1 MISFEIARVLQG
13 QGILSDSEVEDIQ
26 AIRKIWNEVVHGK
39 LDHKN
44 VLNREIVK
52 KLISLNVK
60 IEQRLSTQGQ

>member
-26 AIRKIWNEVVHGK
+26 AIRKIRNEVVHGK

>member
-26 AIRKIWNEVVHGK
+26 AIRKIRNEVVHGK
-39 LDHKN
+39 LAHKN
-44 VLNREIVK
+44 VLNREMVE

>member
-26 AIRKIWNEVVHGK
+26 AIRKIRNEVVHGK

-44 VLNREIVK
+44 VLNREMVE